1 MRPLGGHRRPPG
13 TASNTAATISLS
25 SKAEDLKSLLE
36 TAAAILVLAHQVQQH
51 QQHRKRKVAK
61 ELKKKISIMWRVWM
75 VLVLSYIHFYYVR
88 HFLCVFVGVVKNCIF
103 EGEFGKKTLRA
114 ASSSFRSSNKEFIIA
129 PPHQLMLPLSYAKS
143 LIVHHAPVFFFQLL
157 LLPLK

>member
-13 TASNTAATISLS
+13 TASNTASAATISLS

-61 ELKKKISIMWRVWM
+61 ELKKKISIM
-75 VLVLSYIHFYYVR
+75 
-88 HFLCVFVGVVKNCIF
+88 
-103 EGEFGKKTLRA
+103 
-114 ASSSFRSSNKEFIIA
+114 
-129 PPHQLMLPLSYAKS
+129 
-143 LIVHHAPVFFFQLL
+143 
-157 LLPLK
+157 

>member
-51 QQHRKRKVAK
+51 QQQRKRKVAK
-61 ELKKKISIMWRVWM
+61 DFNSTANARFDQIS
-75 VLVLSYIHFYYVR
+75 
-88 HFLCVFVGVVKNCIF
+88 
-103 EGEFGKKTLRA
+103 
-114 ASSSFRSSNKEFIIA
+114 
-129 PPHQLMLPLSYAKS
+129 
-143 LIVHHAPVFFFQLL
+143 
-157 LLPLK
+157 